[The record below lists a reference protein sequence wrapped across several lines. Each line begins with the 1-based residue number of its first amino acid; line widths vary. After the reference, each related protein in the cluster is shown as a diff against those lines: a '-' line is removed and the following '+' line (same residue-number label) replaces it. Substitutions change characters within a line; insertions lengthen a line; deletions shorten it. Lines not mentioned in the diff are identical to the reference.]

1 MPVETRRSVVATAA
15 ATTITSASMKIKQT
29 FTRAPSPTDDEEEQ
43 RALEEAAFQFA
54 CKHDLPI
61 DSLRYEHD
69 NTLIDVRNIT
79 PTSEDQV
86 VEHAQDKIARQEEE
100 AAAAAARQSP
110 SSEDGMNTSSS
121 EDCRKD
127 EELEAIRHEIAELE
141 SEIDI
146 SKQYKVVDRLGEG
159 ECAPFLSPLSLF
171 VLTATAVHLYRYLLV
186 SLQSYRLQ
194 ARLL

>member
-86 VEHAQDKIARQEEE
+86 VEHVQDKIARQEEE

-110 SSEDGMNTSSS
+110 SSEDDMNTSSS

-146 SKQYKVVDRLGEG
+146 SKQYKIVDRLGEG
-159 ECAPFLSPLSLF
+159 MCPPSPSTTSLLF
-171 VLTATAVHLYRYLLV
+171 
-186 SLQSYRLQ
+186 
-194 ARLL
+194 